1 MLYQQ
6 LVNGYNVKIIYD
18 DTYNILNNS
27 SKALVTSGTATL
39 ETAFFKVPQVVCYKS
54 SWFSYLIAKSFIK
67 VKYISLVNLILN
79 KMCIKELIQ
88 NDLNTI
94 NLSKELI
101 KLKNVDY
108 TESIKNDYLKLLKK
122 CSGID
127 VSKNIAKSMLKTIE
141 IF

>member
-1 MLYQQ
+1 MKELSS
-6 LVNGYNVKIIYD
+6 I
-18 DTYNILNNS
+18 DTIVPEYLN
-27 SKALVTSGTATL
+27 
-39 ETAFFKVPQVVCYKS
+39 
-54 SWFSYLIAKSFIK
+54 LIAKSFIK

-101 KLKNVDY
+101 KLKNVNY
-108 TESIKNDYLKLLKK
+108 TESIYNDYLKLLNK